1 MKKISRFLICL
12 TLLMSIV
19 SFPLVANA
27 DTGPKPSVVVKFN
40 GISDETYYAT
50 LLSEVDS
57 TGPWSHDNEYEDYM
71 GEESVFRKF
80 ADYDDADGYYF
91 LGFMDECTEDHS
103 LKWGYYPPERFKV
116 LLYFPESDLFSCSAD
131 IYERYAF
138 DSYYSITLSAAGI
151 NETGDIISAPEM
163 IVQKSYNFSQETL
176 SLMARIILTIAVEI
190 GIALL
195 FGYRNRKSLK
205 IIVITNI
212 ITQIVL
218 NVLLNLINFHGGQR
232 TFLLN
237 YIWME
242 VVVFLIEAKVY
253 SKWVDGKAVT
263 FKRAVPYALLANVV
277 SLIVGI
283 AVAKVI
289 PGIF

>member
-12 TLLMSIV
+12 TLLIAIV

-40 GISDETYYAT
+40 GISDEVYYAT
-50 LLSEVDS
+50 LLSEAES
-57 TGPWSHDNEYEDYM
+57 TGPWSYDREYSDYM
-71 GEESVFRKF
+71 GAESVFWKF
-80 ADYDDADGYYF
+80 ADYQDVDGYYF
-91 LGFMDECTEDHS
+91 LGFMDDCTEDNS
-103 LKWGYYPPERFKV
+103 LNWGYYPPEKFKV
-116 LLYFPESDLFSCSAD
+116 LLYFPELDLFSCSENV
-131 IYERYAF
+131 YERYAF

-163 IVQKSYNFSQETL
+163 IVQKSYDFSQETL
-176 SLMARIILTIAVEI
+176 SLIARIILTIAVEI

-212 ITQIVL
+212 ITQVIL

-232 TFLLN
+232 TFLLH

-253 SKWVDGKAVT
+253 SKWIDGRAVT
-263 FKRAVPYALLANVV
+263 FKRAVPYALLANAV